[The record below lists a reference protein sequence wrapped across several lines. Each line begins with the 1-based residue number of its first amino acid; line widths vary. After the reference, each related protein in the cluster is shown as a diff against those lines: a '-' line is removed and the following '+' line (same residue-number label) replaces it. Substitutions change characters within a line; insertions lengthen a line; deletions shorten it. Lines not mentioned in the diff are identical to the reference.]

1 MEKEKV
7 EEVVDQPVLRSIKN
21 MQKFLKLENYYKW
34 FIKDFTKIAKPL
46 HEMTRKDMKYN
57 WGKYQQKTFK
67 ELKEKFTMESV
78 LITSD
83 LGKEIRVET
92 DVLDFAIERVL

>member
-1 MEKEKV
+1 
-7 EEVVDQPVLRSIKN
+7 

-57 WGKYQQKTFK
+57 WGKYQQKIFK

-92 DVLDFAIERVL
+92 DVLDFAMERVL